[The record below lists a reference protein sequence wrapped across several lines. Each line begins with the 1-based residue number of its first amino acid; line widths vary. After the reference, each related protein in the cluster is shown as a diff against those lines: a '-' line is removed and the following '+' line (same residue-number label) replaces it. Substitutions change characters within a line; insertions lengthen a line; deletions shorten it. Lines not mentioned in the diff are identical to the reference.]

1 VREFRESVN
10 EGRFEG
16 KTAIVT
22 GAAGG
27 IGRATA
33 IRLGAEGAQV
43 LCLDVQGD
51 LAEQTAA
58 QIDPD
63 GQRAVGQRCDVTDP
77 SAVDAAVAFAVERW
91 GGLDAIGNIAGI
103 GKAVH
108 THEETDDNWLRT
120 LDVNLSG
127 TFYLCRAAIPH
138 LLERDGAIVNTAST
152 AGLQG
157 QAYQAAYCA
166 SKHGVVGLTRA
177 LAIEYGRKG
186 LRVNAV
192 CPGGTDTGIL
202 AGFAPPEDANLKLM
216 LRAMLLDG
224 NHPPEGIAALIAYLA
239 SDEATFVNGA
249 AVAIDGGITAG

>member
-1 VREFRESVN
+1 
-10 EGRFEG
+10 
-16 KTAIVT
+16 
-22 GAAGG
+22 
-27 IGRATA
+27 
-33 IRLGAEGAQV
+33 V
-43 LCLDVQGD
+43 LCVDVQGD
-51 LAEQTAA
+51 LAEETAA
-58 QIDPD
+58 HIDPE
-63 GQRAVGQRCDVTDP
+63 GQRAVGHQCDVTDP
-77 SAVDAAVAFAVERW
+77 AAVDAAVALAVATW
-91 GGLDAIGNIAGI
+91 GGLHAVGNIAGI
-103 GKAVH
+103 GRAVH
-108 THEETDDNWLRT
+108 THEESNDNWQRT

-127 TFYLCRAAIPH
+127 TFYMCRAAIPH
-138 LLERDGAIVNTAST
+138 LLESQGAIVNIAST

-166 SKHGVVGLTRA
+166 SKHGVVGITRA

-202 AGFAPPEDANLKLM
+202 AGFAPPEGANLKLM

-224 NHPPEGIAALIAYLA
+224 NHPPEGIAALVAYLL

>member
-1 VREFRESVN
+1 MREFSEAIN
-10 EGRFEG
+10 PGRFEG

-33 IRLGAEGAQV
+33 LRLGAEGANV
-43 LCLDVQGD
+43 LCLDIQGD
-51 LAEQTAA
+51 AVDDTVRT
-58 QIDPD
+58 ID
-63 GQRAVGQRCDVTDP
+63 GEGKTVLGRACDVTDP
-77 SAVDAAVAFAVERW
+77 AAVADAVALAVDTW
-91 GGLDAIGNIAGI
+91 GGLDVVANIAGI
-103 GKAVH
+103 GRAVH

-120 LDVNLSG
+120 LDVNLNG

-202 AGFAPPEDANLKLM
+202 EGFAPPEGANLKLM

-224 NHPPEGIAALIAYLA
+224 NHPPEGIAALVAYLA

>member
-1 VREFRESVN
+1 VREFSESIN
-10 EGRFEG
+10 PGRFDA
-16 KTAIVT
+16 KTVIVT

-33 IRLGAEGAQV
+33 LRLGAEGANV
-43 LCLDVQGD
+43 LCLDVQGGPA
-51 LAEQTAA
+51 AETAA
-58 QIDPD
+58 LIDE
-63 GQRAVGQRCDVTDP
+63 GSTRAVGQPCDVTD
-77 SAVDAAVAFAVERW
+77 SAAVDAAVADAVTRW
-91 GGLDAIGNIAGI
+91 GRLDAIANIAGI
-103 GKAVH
+103 GIAVH
-108 THEETDDNWLRT
+108 THEETNDNWQRT
-120 LDVNLSG
+120 LDVNLNG

-138 LLERDGAIVNTAST
+138 LLETEGAIVNTAST

-166 SKHGVVGLTRA
+166 SKHGVVGITRA

-224 NHPPEGIAALIAYLA
+224 AHPPAGIAALIAYLA